1 MSVQT
6 PEKLLYNGDEYNTRS
21 LPFHV
26 YIHQNKLQKH
36 FVWASSA
43 LLRGYVGK
51 WEIKDD
57 KLWLVELLVKRN
69 NEMLNVFKEY
79 FPENRPVF
87 ASWYSGYI
95 ICPQG
100 EIIEQFSSFM
110 VYKEEVHFK
119 INKGQL
125 EYVKTFNNEN
135 EENEE
140 VKRIQELRRLFSG
153 EEK

>member
-6 PEKLLYNGDEYNTRS
+6 PEIVDYNGTTYKTRS

-26 YIHQNKLQKH
+26 YIHQNKLEKH
-36 FVWASSA
+36 FVWASTA

-69 NEMLNVFKEY
+69 GEVLNVFKDY
-79 FPENRPVF
+79 FPENTPVF

-95 ICPQG
+95 VCPQG
-100 EIIEQFSSFM
+100 KIIEQFSSFE

-125 EYVKTFNNEN
+125 EYVKTFDNEQGEN
-135 EENEE
+135 EQ